1 MRTSA
6 NMSCQRSVRF
16 RRAASELASFV
27 VAFLFFLLPLPAQ
40 QSQQTQSQQTQSA
53 AGDAPGWPITSPMPS
68 HGRVIP
74 DPTNGMD
81 RPEGASEG
89 SCSLWEMAATQRAT
103 VSTSALQ
110 VPEKAKGEFGR
121 ACGDVRRDKLAGA
134 EQHLRKA
141 VQVYPRYASAWVL
154 LGQVLEA
161 EKRVSDAQNAC
172 SQATIVDANY
182 TSAFLCL
189 ADIEAQQGLWSQ
201 ALAMSER
208 ALALDPA
215 ASVYSHFYSAVA
227 EFHLSD
233 LTAAE
238 RNALDSIGDD
248 RDHRIP
254 QTHLLLAQ
262 IYGAKNDLNAAAN
275 ELRAY
280 LKIAPKGP
288 DAENARKS
296 LARLESRMNK

>member
-1 MRTSA
+1 MRNSIDL
-6 NMSCQRSVRF
+6 SSQRSVVS
-16 RRAASELASFV
+16 AMAGCALALLV
-27 VAFLFFLLPLPAQ
+27 VSLPLPAR

-74 DPTNGMD
+74 DPTNGME
-81 RPEGASEG
+81 RPESTSEG
-89 SCSLWEMAATQRAT
+89 ACSLWAVEEMQRAT
-103 VSTSALQ
+103 VTTDALQ
-110 VPEKAKGEFGR
+110 VPEKAKGEFGK

-141 VQVYPRYASAWVL
+141 VQVYPKYAAAWVL

-161 EKRVSDAQNAC
+161 EKRTRDAQNAC
-172 SQATIVDANY
+172 SQATTVDANY

-189 ADIEAQQGLWSQ
+189 ADVEAQQEQWSQ
-201 ALAMSER
+201 ALMMSER
-208 ALALDPA
+208 ALALAPA
-215 ASVYSHFYSAVA
+215 AGVYGHFYSAMA
-227 EFHLSD
+227 EFHLGD
-233 LTAAE
+233 LAAAE

-248 RDHRIP
+248 RAHRIP

-262 IYGAKNDLNAAAN
+262 IYGAKNDLNGAAN
-275 ELRAY
+275 ELRTY

-288 DAENARKS
+288 DAENVRRS
-296 LARLESRMNK
+296 LAQLESRINK